1 MAFGQLEKLLMK
13 ASLEPQFRREMVR
26 LGETAGA
33 RYACGEDEARLLA
46 ELLANQGAG
55 LAAVLAVIEAAIDA
69 RLSLGL
75 SGKLPHEIVEDRT
88 NPERS
93 GDVGT
98 AMSRYVG

>member
-13 ASLEPQFRREMVR
+13 ASLEPRFRREMVR

-33 RYACGEDEARLLA
+33 RFACDEDEARILA
-46 ELLANQGAG
+46 ELLADQGAG

-75 SGKLPHEIVEDRT
+75 SGKLPHEIVDDRA
-88 NPERS
+88 NPGRS
-93 GDVGT
+93 GDLGT
-98 AMSRYVG
+98 AMSRHVG